1 MQTIFGSSSHAEDNE
16 WISFSDLMAVLMV
29 MFLFIAVIYFKRADV
44 EILRDEKVKIE
55 LEKTNLNDMKISL
68 EADLAKH
75 KDDINALE
83 LKKIVVENLLEQAKK
98 NLEEKTLLAISA
110 QKRADKDLQK
120 IKNIELNLEETLK
133 TQKVVITNFQSFQIL
148 QNEIFEALK
157 EEFENDL
164 TRWQAELTKD
174 DLAIR
179 FFAPDVLF
187 EAGKSALKLEFKKIL
202 IDFIPRYVRVLRD
215 FGSSISEIRIEG
227 HTSSERRDANNELD
241 RYLLNLELSQNRARE
256 VAKFSLKNL
265 NSSDEKWVRKSLT
278 SNGLSSSK
286 LVLDENLIESKEKS
300 RRVEFKVIT
309 DVSST
314 LRALNDLTTRYEN

>member
-1 MQTIFGSSSHAEDNE
+1 MNGFHSQT
-16 WISFSDLMAVLMV
+16 LMAVLMV

-44 EILRDEKVKIE
+44 EILREEKVKIE
-55 LEKTNLNDMKISL
+55 SEKTKLNNMKSSL
-68 EADLAKH
+68 EADLEKH
-75 KDDINALE
+75 KDDISALE
-83 LKKIVVENLLEQAKK
+83 LKKREVENLLDQAKIS
-98 NLEEKTLLAISA
+98 LEEKTLLVNSA
-110 QKRADKDLQK
+110 KKRAANERQK
-120 IKNIELNLEETLK
+120 ILNIELNLKKTLEN
-133 TQKVVITNFQSFQIL
+133 QRIVITNFQSFQL
-148 QNEIFEALK
+148 VQNEIFEALK

-202 IDFIPRYVRVLRD
+202 IDFMPRYVRVLRD

-314 LRALNDLTTRYEN
+314 LRALNDLTTKHEN

>member
-1 MQTIFGSSSHAEDNE
+1 M
-16 WISFSDLMAVLMV
+16 
-29 MFLFIAVIYFKRADV
+29 
-44 EILRDEKVKIE
+44 
-55 LEKTNLNDMKISL
+55 
-68 EADLAKH
+68 
-75 KDDINALE
+75 
-83 LKKIVVENLLEQAKK
+83 
-98 NLEEKTLLAISA
+98 
-110 QKRADKDLQK
+110 
-120 IKNIELNLEETLK
+120 
-133 TQKVVITNFQSFQIL
+133 
-148 QNEIFEALK
+148 
-157 EEFENDL
+157 
-164 TRWQAELTKD
+164 
-174 DLAIR
+174 
-179 FFAPDVLF
+179 
-187 EAGKSALKLEFKKIL
+187 
-202 IDFIPRYVRVLRD
+202 IDFTPRYVRVLRD